1 MPFETS
7 NPAQELR
14 DKARDMFPFNT
25 KLAESTYHWN
35 AANEIDRLTAKIEA
49 DAKVIAALRE
59 AQWPE
64 EATEEMKQAIYALD
78 LGKNRLSEDD
88 VIDIYDTFRKVALG
102 VNEQTVGNEK

>member
-1 MPFETS
+1 MPFKTS

-35 AANEIDRLTAKIEA
+35 AANEIDRLTAKIET
-49 DAKVIAALRE
+49 DAKVIATLKE
-59 AQWPE
+59 KQWPDE
-64 EATEEMKQAIYALD
+64 ITEEMKYAIYALD

-88 VIDIYDTFRKVALG
+88 VIDIYDTFRKIVI
-102 VNEQTVGNEK
+102 EQTVGNEK